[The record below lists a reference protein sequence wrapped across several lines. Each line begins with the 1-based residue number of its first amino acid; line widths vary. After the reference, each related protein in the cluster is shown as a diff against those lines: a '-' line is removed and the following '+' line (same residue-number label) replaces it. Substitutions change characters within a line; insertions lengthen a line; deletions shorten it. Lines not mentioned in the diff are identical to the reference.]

1 MTQVGTYN
9 YGASNTGA
17 GSHAVSNLTGGTPT
31 SLRSKM
37 NDNRA
42 GESSS
47 RHIPWLA
54 SLLLAVVPLSASAA
68 WFGEQQDKMGTRVE
82 IQLWMDD
89 EAQARR
95 LIAAGMAE
103 FDRIEAAMS
112 TYRDNS
118 EISAVNREAASA
130 PVVVSAELFD
140 LVRRSL
146 ELSVQTG
153 GAFDITYD
161 SVGYLYDFRARER
174 PVEAAI
180 ADKLA
185 AIDYRHVLLDAGK
198 STIRFTRPGTRINL
212 GGIAKGYACEQ
223 VVALLRKA
231 GVTHALVN
239 AGGDTRLLGDRQ
251 GKPWVVGIRDPD
263 DESKWVTR
271 LALDDEAISTS
282 GDYERYFE
290 EDGVRYHH
298 ILDPRS
304 GKPVA
309 GVRSVTIIGPDAT
322 LTDGLST
329 SVFVMGVERGLALIE
344 ATPGY
349 AAVIIDAERK
359 VRFSKA
365 LAPD

>member
-1 MTQVGTYN
+1 MN
-9 YGASNTGA
+9 SM
-17 GSHAVSNLTGGTPT
+17 PT
-31 SLRSKM
+31 CC
-37 NDNRA
+37 
-42 GESSS
+42 SSS
-47 RHIPWLA
+47 FHSGSDALRIRWVA
-54 SLLLAVVPLSASAA
+54 SLLAVFLPLSASAA

-89 EAQARR
+89 ESQARQ

-103 FDRIEAAMS
+103 FDRIEVEMS
-112 TYRDNS
+112 TYRASS
-118 EISAVNREAASA
+118 EISVVNRDAATV
-130 PVVVSAELFD
+130 PVVVSAELFE

-146 ELSVQTG
+146 ALSVQTG

-161 SVGYLYDFRARER
+161 SVGYLYDFRAHER
-174 PVEAAI
+174 PSEAKIANNLDAI
-180 ADKLA
+180 N
-185 AIDYRHVLLDAGK
+185 YRHVLLDAGK

-212 GGIAKGYACEQ
+212 GGIAKGYSCEQ

-231 GVTHALVN
+231 GVTNALVN
-239 AGGDTRLLGDRQ
+239 AGGDTRLLGDRR

-282 GDYERYFE
+282 GDYERFFD

-298 ILDPRS
+298 ILDPKS

-329 SVFVMGVERGLALIE
+329 SVFVLGPERGLALIE
-344 ATPGY
+344 TTPGY
-349 AAVIIDAERK
+349 AAVIIDAGRK

-365 LAPD
+365 LAAD

>member
-9 YGASNTGA
+9 CGASNTGA

-42 GESSS
+42 GESGS

-54 SLLLAVVPLSASAA
+54 SLVLFVVPLSASAA

-112 TYRDNS
+112 TYRESS
-118 EISAVNREAASA
+118 EISAVNRAAASA

-140 LVRRSL
+140 LVRRAL
-146 ELSVQTG
+146 ELSLRTG
-153 GAFDITYD
+153 GAFDISYD
-161 SVGYLYDFRARER
+161 SVGHLYDFRAGER
-174 PVEAAI
+174 PADADI
-180 ADKLA
+180 ADRLP
-185 AIDYRHVLLDAGK
+185 AINYRHVQLDAGK

-239 AGGDTRLLGDRQ
+239 AGGDTRLLGDRR

-290 EDGVRYHH
+290 ADGVRYHH
-298 ILDPRS
+298 ILDPKS

-309 GVRSVTIIGPDAT
+309 GVRSVTVIGPDAT

>member
-1 MTQVGTYN
+1 MPLLLLN
-9 YGASNTGA
+9 
-17 GSHAVSNLTGGTPT
+17 GS
-31 SLRSKM
+31 R
-37 NDNRA
+37 R
-42 GESSS
+42 
-47 RHIPWLA
+47 IPWLA
-54 SLLLAVVPLSASAA
+54 SLFLAVVPLSASAA

-82 IQLWMDD
+82 IQLWLDD
-89 EAQARR
+89 ESQARR

-112 TYRDNS
+112 TYRES
-118 EISAVNREAASA
+118 SAISAVNRGAASA
-130 PVVVSAELFD
+130 PVVVPAELFA
-140 LVRRSL
+140 LVQRSL
-146 ELSVQTG
+146 ELSVRTG

-174 PVEAAI
+174 PAAAAI
-180 ADKLA
+180 SQNIA
-185 AIDYRHVLLDAGK
+185 AIDYRHVRLDAER
-198 STIRFTRPGTRINL
+198 STIRFTQPGTRINL

-231 GVTHALVN
+231 GVTNALVN
-239 AGGDTRLLGDRQ
+239 AGGDTRLLGDRR

-282 GDYERYFE
+282 GDYERFFDDE
-290 EDGVRYHH
+290 GVRYHH
-298 ILDPRS
+298 ILDPKS

-309 GVRSVTIIGPDAT
+309 GVRSVTIIGPDGT

-349 AAVIIDAERK
+349 AAVIIDAGHK
-359 VRFSKA
+359 VHFSTA

>member
-1 MTQVGTYN
+1 MN
-9 YGASNTGA
+9 SM
-17 GSHAVSNLTGGTPT
+17 PT
-31 SLRSKM
+31 FC
-37 NDNRA
+37 
-42 GESSS
+42 SSS
-47 RHIPWLA
+47 FHSGSRARQLRWLA
-54 SLLLAVVPLSASAA
+54 SLLAVFLPLCVSAA

-82 IQLWMDD
+82 IQLWTED
-89 EAQARR
+89 EPQATQ

-112 TYRDNS
+112 TYRASS
-118 EISAVNREAASA
+118 EISAVNRDAATA

-174 PVEAAI
+174 PTETTI
-180 ADKLA
+180 ADSLP
-185 AIDYRHVLLDAGK
+185 AINYRHVRLDAGK

-212 GGIAKGYACEQ
+212 GGIAKGYSCEQ

-231 GVTHALVN
+231 GITNALVN
-239 AGGDTRLLGDRQ
+239 AGGDTRLLGDRR

-298 ILDPRS
+298 ILDPKS

-309 GVRSVTIIGPDAT
+309 GVRSVTVIGPDAT

-329 SVFVMGVERGLALIE
+329 SVFVLGPERGLALIE
-344 ATPGY
+344 AMPGY
-349 AAVIIDAERK
+349 AAVIIDAGRK
-359 VRFSKA
+359 VRFSTA
-365 LAPD
+365 LAAD

>member
-1 MTQVGTYN
+1 
-9 YGASNTGA
+9 
-17 GSHAVSNLTGGTPT
+17 
-31 SLRSKM
+31 
-37 NDNRA
+37 
-42 GESSS
+42 
-47 RHIPWLA
+47 
-54 SLLLAVVPLSASAA
+54 
-68 WFGEQQDKMGTRVE
+68 
-82 IQLWMDD
+82 MD
-89 EAQARR
+89 EEPKARQ

-112 TYRDNS
+112 TYRESS
-118 EISAVNREAASA
+118 EISAVNRGAASA
-130 PVVVSAELFD
+130 PVVVSAELLE
-140 LVRRSL
+140 LVQRSL
-146 ELSVQTG
+146 ALSVRTG

-174 PVEAAI
+174 PAEAAI
-180 ADKLA
+180 AKNIA

-198 STIRFTRPGTRINL
+198 STIRFTQPGTRINL

-231 GVTHALVN
+231 GVTNALVN
-239 AGGDTRLLGDRQ
+239 AGGDTRLLGDRR

-298 ILDPRS
+298 ILDPKS

-329 SVFVMGVERGLALIE
+329 SVFVLGVERGLALIE

-349 AAVIIDAERK
+349 AAVIIDASRK
-359 VRFSKA
+359 VRFSSA
-365 LAPD
+365 LSPD

>member
-1 MTQVGTYN
+1 MIARSIFGL
-9 YGASNTGA
+9 
-17 GSHAVSNLTGGTPT
+17 VSLFTMFLPM
-31 SLRSKM
+31 S
-37 NDNRA
+37 
-42 GESSS
+42 
-47 RHIPWLA
+47 
-54 SLLLAVVPLSASAA
+54 VSAA
-68 WFGEQQDKMGTRVE
+68 WFSEQQDKMGTRVE

-89 EAQARR
+89 EPQARQ
-95 LIAAGMAE
+95 LIADGMAE
-103 FDRIEAAMS
+103 FDRIEAGMS
-112 TYRDNS
+112 TYRETS
-118 EISAVNREAASA
+118 EISAVNREAATA

-161 SVGYLYDFRARER
+161 SVGHLYDFRARER
-174 PVEAAI
+174 PAEQAI
-180 ADKLA
+180 ADNLA

-231 GVTHALVN
+231 GVTNALVN
-239 AGGDTRLLGDRQ
+239 AGGDTRLLGDRR

-298 ILDPRS
+298 ILDPAS
-304 GKPVA
+304 GRPVA
-309 GVRSVTIIGPDAT
+309 GVRSVTVIGPDAT

-329 SVFVMGVERGLALIE
+329 SVFVLGVERGLALIE

-349 AAVIIDAERK
+349 AAVIVDAGHR
-359 VRFSKA
+359 VRFSTA
-365 LAPD
+365 LASD

>member
-1 MTQVGTYN
+1 
-9 YGASNTGA
+9 
-17 GSHAVSNLTGGTPT
+17 
-31 SLRSKM
+31 
-37 NDNRA
+37 
-42 GESSS
+42 
-47 RHIPWLA
+47 
-54 SLLLAVVPLSASAA
+54 
-68 WFGEQQDKMGTRVE
+68 MGTRVE
-82 IQLWMDD
+82 IQVWMD
-89 EAQARR
+89 EEPKARQ

-112 TYRDNS
+112 TYRESS
-118 EISAVNREAASA
+118 EISAVNRGAASA
-130 PVVVSAELFD
+130 PVVVSAELLE
-140 LVRRSL
+140 LVQRSL
-146 ELSVQTG
+146 ALSVRTG

-174 PVEAAI
+174 PAEADI
-180 ADKLA
+180 AKNIA
-185 AIDYRHVLLDAGK
+185 AIDYRHVLPDAGK
-198 STIRFTRPGTRINL
+198 STIRFTQPGTRINL

-231 GVTHALVN
+231 GVTNALVN
-239 AGGDTRLLGDRQ
+239 AGGDTRLLGDRR

-298 ILDPRS
+298 ILDPES

-329 SVFVMGVERGLALIE
+329 SVFVLGVERGLALVE

-349 AAVIIDAERK
+349 AAVIIDASRK
-359 VRFSKA
+359 VRFSSA
-365 LAPD
+365 LSPD

>member
-1 MTQVGTYN
+1 VRGI
-9 YGASNTGA
+9 A
-17 GSHAVSNLTGGTPT
+17 
-31 SLRSKM
+31 
-37 NDNRA
+37 
-42 GESSS
+42 
-47 RHIPWLA
+47 WLA
-54 SLLLAVVPLSASAA
+54 ASLCALLFPLSLSAA
-68 WFGEQQDKMGTRVE
+68 WHGEQQDKMGTRVE
-82 IQLWMDD
+82 IQVWMD
-89 EAQARR
+89 EEPKARQ

-112 TYRDNS
+112 TYRESS
-118 EISAVNREAASA
+118 EISAVNRGAASA
-130 PVVVSAELFD
+130 PVVVSAELLE
-140 LVRRSL
+140 LVQRSL
-146 ELSVQTG
+146 ALSVRTG

-174 PVEAAI
+174 PAEAAI
-180 ADKLA
+180 AQNIA

-198 STIRFTRPGTRINL
+198 STIRFTQPGTRINL

-231 GVTHALVN
+231 GVTNALVN
-239 AGGDTRLLGDRQ
+239 AGGDTRLLGDRR

-290 EDGVRYHH
+290 ADGVRYHH
-298 ILDPRS
+298 ILDPKS
-304 GKPVA
+304 GMPVA

-329 SVFVMGVERGLALIE
+329 SVFVLGVERGLALIE

-349 AAVIIDAERK
+349 AAVIIDAGRK
-359 VRFSKA
+359 VRFSSA
-365 LAPD
+365 LSPD